1 MSGAETHEYSND
13 FYSYINAGSLASARK
28 ICPIVYGW
36 LRPASLL
43 DVGCGAG
50 AWCKVWKDTGVGEIL
65 GVDGDYVDRKS
76 LLIEQSEFAAYDLSR
91 KMDLGRRFDMAT
103 SLEVAEHV
111 PESSSRQFVENLTRH
126 ADAIMFS
133 AAVPG
138 QGGEFHINEKPLSY
152 WRDLFEQAGYRCFDP
167 IRPAVL
173 NDDRVEPWYRYN
185 TLLYVAEGKVLT
197 LSPEILRTEIKSGF
211 PIKNVAPLSWRMRNA
226 VIGVLPEFL
235 AAGLVK
241 AKHAWIRR
249 NAH

>member
-1 MSGAETHEYSND
+1 MPGAETHEYSND

-36 LRPASLL
+36 LRPTSLL

-50 AWCKVWKDTGVGEIL
+50 AWCKAWKDAGVAEIL
-65 GVDGDYVDRKS
+65 GVDGDYVDRKN
-76 LLIEQSEFAAYDLSR
+76 LLIEQSEFAAYDLSQNV
-91 KMDLGRRFDMAT
+91 DLGRRFDMAT

-167 IRPAVL
+167 VRPAVL

-185 TLLYVAEGKVLT
+185 TLLYVAEGKVPT
-197 LSPEILRTEIKSGF
+197 LPAEILRTEIKSGF